1 MGLYNL
7 VRSKGYKNFMAKL
20 YGIGAS
26 VVILGAL
33 FKINHYNG
41 ADIMLIVGLGTEAVI
56 FFFSA
61 FEPLH
66 VEYDW
71 SLVYPEFAG
80 MEDLDKKS
88 KTSSK
93 SLTGEID
100 KMLAE
105 AKIGPELISSLG
117 EGMRNLGENAKK
129 LSGVGN
135 AAVATD
141 GYVANLNA
149 AATSVKNLSGT
160 YDKTAA
166 SLEKDMGVTAEFSKN
181 VKVAADTAG
190 TLSTAYKQVA
200 ENIQKDVAAT
210 EAYVNSIKT
219 ATQSAHS
226 LAEKYTK
233 SAESLTKS
241 ADAIDFTA
249 VDGKAYGAQIQRIS
263 KNLSELNSVYELQL
277 KNSSEQLASAQRM
290 KESMDGFLKNL
301 TDSVEGTAKYKDQV
315 AVLAKNIAALNQ
327 VYGNMLTAMNVKQS

>member
-33 FKINHYNG
+33 FKINHYPG
-41 ADIMLIVGLGTEAVI
+41 ADYMLIAGLGTEAII

-80 MEDLDKKS
+80 MEDLDKNK
-88 KTSSK
+88 KSSK

-105 AKIGPELISSLG
+105 AKIGPELIASLG
-117 EGMRNLGENAKK
+117 EGMRNLGDNAKK
-129 LSGVGN
+129 LSGVGE
-135 AAVATD
+135 AAAATD

-149 AATSVKNLSGT
+149 AASSVKNLSGT
-160 YDKTAA
+160 YEKTATA
-166 SLEKDMGVTAEFSKN
+166 LEKDMGVTAEFSKN

-277 KNSSEQLASAQRM
+277 KNSSDQLASAQRM